1 MRTHRRLQPLS
12 ELRVGK
18 RDTQRDTQRTRVQ
31 ARGYR
36 HAGTGTISIHRD
48 TDATSHAA
56 LKQHC
61 KDAQDFVRTQHQF
74 WTLQG
79 RKIAET
85 LHSDTVASLLGFAQH
100 QFWTLQGRKIAETLH
115 SDTVASLLGFAQH
128 QFWTLQGRAGSSE

>member
-1 MRTHRRLQPLS
+1 MQPLS

-18 RDTQRDTQRTRVQ
+18 RDTQRTRVQ

-61 KDAQDFVRTQHQF
+61 KQHCKDAQGHA
-74 WTLQG
+74 QG
-79 RKIAET
+79 H
-85 LHSDTVASLLGFAQH
+85 LNDLAS
-100 QFWTLQGRKIAETLH
+100 E
-115 SDTVASLLGFAQH
+115 
-128 QFWTLQGRAGSSE
+128 

>member
-1 MRTHRRLQPLS
+1 MQPLS

-18 RDTQRDTQRTRVQ
+18 RDTQRTRVQ

-61 KDAQDFVRTQHQF
+61 KQHCKDAQGHA
-74 WTLQG
+74 QG
-79 RKIAET
+79 H
-85 LHSDTVASLLGFAQH
+85 LNDLASECPRSIVWSVL
-100 QFWTLQGRKIAETLH
+100 
-115 SDTVASLLGFAQH
+115 
-128 QFWTLQGRAGSSE
+128 RARERARHNALEAPRRDGDDIP

>member
-1 MRTHRRLQPLS
+1 MQPLS

-18 RDTQRDTQRTRVQ
+18 RDTQRTRVQ

-61 KDAQDFVRTQHQF
+61 KQHCKDAQGHA
-74 WTLQG
+74 QG
-79 RKIAET
+79 HLNDLASECPRSIVWSVLRARERARHNALEAERAQD
-85 LHSDTVASLLGFAQH
+85 LRVQPAQRAFQVAEHGPP
-100 QFWTLQGRKIAETLH
+100 
-115 SDTVASLLGFAQH
+115 
-128 QFWTLQGRAGSSE
+128 RAVVEAA